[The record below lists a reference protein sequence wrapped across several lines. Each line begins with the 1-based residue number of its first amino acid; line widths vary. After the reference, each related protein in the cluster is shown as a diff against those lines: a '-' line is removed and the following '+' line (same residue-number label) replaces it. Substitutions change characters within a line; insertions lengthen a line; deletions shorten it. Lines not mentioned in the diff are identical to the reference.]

1 MPRWVLVAA
10 ALTGCGDKVSSDD
23 EAELAWEGLAGAVD
37 RSLTLGMQGYS
48 QASSAN
54 LDAQEDQGDVSGT
67 IVVTGQADQGSSDN
81 KGLRLDIALTD
92 YADHV
97 DLDDDGDDDIDIH
110 YDTDPDA
117 PPYADL
123 KLRDLPAGSLS
134 GTLTGDVAMDGDL
147 EGVVTLALNISGPTE
162 SDGADGVRLVD
173 GQTSV
178 TGAVT
183 NDDGGTYSVDVTD

>member
-1 MPRWVLVAA
+1 MRRWVLVAA
-10 ALTGCGDKVSSDD
+10 ALAGCGDKVSSDD

-37 RSLTLGMQGYS
+37 QALTLGMQGYS
-48 QASSAN
+48 QATSAN
-54 LDAQEDQGDVSGT
+54 LDAQEGQGGVSGT
-67 IVVTGQADQGSSDN
+67 IVITGQADQGSSDN

-97 DLDDDGDDDIDIH
+97 DLDDDDEDDLLVY
-110 YDTDPDA
+110 YDTNPDA

-123 KLRDLPAGSLS
+123 KLRDLPAGTLS

-147 EGVVTLALNISGPTE
+147 EGIVTLALDVAGPTE
-162 SDGADGVRLVD
+162 SDGGDGVRLVD
-173 GQTSV
+173 GQTAV
-178 TGAVT
+178 TGTVT